1 VTAASR
7 VPRRGPDQAGLPRV
21 GSFEMGRPT
30 SVDITELILFQHHE
44 QRRTFA
50 LLDEIPRDDVP
61 ALVAIWRRL
70 EVLLEVHAEAE
81 ERFFYP
87 RLLQVGRGA
96 SDAQSVGEET
106 EDAIKDHNEIRDA
119 VRGVAGHEV
128 GTDGW
133 WQAVTDVRVANS
145 DHMAEEERQDLAD
158 FRRHADL
165 QTRHDIAVQF
175 ITYENEHAHGITPVD
190 KDPEDYVAEHS

>member
-1 VTAASR
+1 
-7 VPRRGPDQAGLPRV
+7 
-21 GSFEMGRPT
+21 M
-30 SVDITELILFQHHE
+30 DITALIVFQHHE

-50 LLDEIPRDDVP
+50 LLDEIPRDDVV
-61 ALVAIWRRL
+61 ALSAIWGRL
-70 EVLLEVHAEAE
+70 EVLLEVHADAE

-87 RLLQVGRGA
+87 RLLEVGSGA
-96 SDAQSVGEET
+96 SDAGSVGEEM

-119 VRGVAGHEV
+119 VRKVAGHEA

-133 WQAVTDVRVANS
+133 WEAVTEARVANS

-175 ITYENEHAHGITPVD
+175 IAYENEHAYGIAAAN
-190 KDPEDYVAEHS
+190 KDPERYVAEHSRLSRR